1 MPAQSTSKLSLDHS
15 PGARLTFPREFEL
28 HWWQSFD
35 RRFVMTLI
43 GSLLVH
49 FALIVYFINN
59 PPRHDVG
66 RVQEQFARLVLDKAA
81 RETKFVET
89 PQQSVPVAPPEA
101 EPAASP
107 PAAAT
112 AATRAPAS
120 RPGRRGS
127 LDLRPAEPAEATG
140 PGGGGEIAGNS
151 GPVAGGRRSRAA
163 ISQQVGNQ
171 GLLGLLTSSSGLATG
186 ESAADILG
194 SHDANTNLD
203 QALAGV
209 TGIKRA
215 GSGAEAESGA
225 GAEGSGVGSGGPG
238 KGRVRG
244 GRDTGTGNIDALVSG
259 LGEGKAKGVSRSG
272 ELVINSEK
280 PLIEAEEGQVGGA
293 GRNAD
298 AIQAV
303 VAKHSPA
310 IEYCY
315 QRAIKRDPNLKGKI
329 VVRFVITPQGTVES
343 ATIVSKTVNNPEVE
357 DCILSRIR
365 RWDDFGAID
374 PQKGNTTVRQV
385 YTFGY

>member
-1 MPAQSTSKLSLDHS
+1 MPAQSRSNLSLDRTAD
-15 PGARLTFPREFEL
+15 ARLAFPKEFEF

-35 RRFVMTLI
+35 RRFTMTLI
-43 GSLLVH
+43 GSLLGH
-49 FALIVYFINN
+49 FLLITYLINN
-59 PPRHDVG
+59 PPSHDVT
-66 RVQEQFARLVLDKAA
+66 RVQEQFARLVLEKAA
-81 RETKFVET
+81 KETKFVET
-89 PQQSVPVAPPEA
+89 PQESEPIAAPEEESEA
-101 EPAASP
+101 ST
-107 PAAAT
+107 T
-112 AATRAPAS
+112 AATGAVGATAS
-120 RPGRRGS
+120 RRGS
-127 LDLRPAEPAEATG
+127 RGSPGGSPTGEA
-140 PGGGGEIAGNS
+140 GGGGEIAGTS
-151 GPVAGGRRSRAA
+151 GPVAGGRRSRAV

-194 SHDANTNLD
+194 GHDANANLD
-203 QALAGV
+203 EALAGV

-215 GSGAEAESGA
+215 GSGAEAEGGA
-225 GAEGSGVGSGGPG
+225 GAEGTGVGSGGPG

-244 GRDTGTGNIDALVSG
+244 GRDTGTGNIDALVGG

-272 ELVINSEK
+272 ELVISSEK
-280 PLIEAEEGQVGGA
+280 PLIEAEEGQTGGS
-293 GRNAD
+293 GRDAD

-343 ATIVSKTVNNPEVE
+343 ATIVSKTVNNPDVE
-357 DCILSRIR
+357 ECILSRIR

-374 PQKGNTTVRQV
+374 PKKGNTTVRQV